1 MIWAGIGLREA
12 ADGAAFDDAL
22 ALAGTRPDALACL
35 AAKATP
41 ALVAWAS
48 TQGLPLTRLD
58 EHDIAGLETPTTSPR
73 IAARFATGSIAE
85 ALALTAARKGG
96 HKARII
102 APRVTSACGRATMAL
117 AERTTS

>member
-73 IAARFATGSIAE
+73 IAARCRMRWRGSPVAI
-85 ALALTAARKGG
+85 TPWR
-96 HKARII
+96 
-102 APRVTSACGRATMAL
+102 PVCGKN
-117 AERTTS
+117 